1 MMAFFA
7 ALIAA
12 LGLLPKLTLG
22 FGMPVTAQ
30 SHHGIVLSGTILGSC
45 RGALAVL
52 LLVALGPPLLAGGR
66 GGFGD

>member
-30 SHHGIVLSGTILGSC
+30 SHGIVLSGTVLGAR
-45 RGALAVL
+45 RGVLAVL
-52 LLVALGPPLLAGGR
+52 LLVALGPPLLTGGR